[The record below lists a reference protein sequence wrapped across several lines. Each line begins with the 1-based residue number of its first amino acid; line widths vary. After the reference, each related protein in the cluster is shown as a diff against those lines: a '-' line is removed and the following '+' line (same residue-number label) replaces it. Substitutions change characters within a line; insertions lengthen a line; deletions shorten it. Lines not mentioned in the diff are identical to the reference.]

1 MTEKNLSF
9 DHLYIASPCSADW
22 DEMSGDDKVRFCN
35 QCKTNVYNLSSLTRI
50 QAEELIVKSEGRFC
64 IKLYRR
70 MDGTII
76 THDCPVGLRAVRRRV
91 SRAASAALSAL
102 LGLFTNQTTIY
113 ADYDYK
119 NGSHF
124 KAKYVRL
131 ESQENTAVILGRV
144 RDHAEAAV
152 QDAEVT
158 LVNDETNFKHTVRT
172 DNDGNYRFSSLQPG
186 AYSIA
191 IQQRGFRTFRMKSL
205 EIKVGESLQ
214 LNVTLDVGSMGGAA
228 FLPEKEKAAY
238 PTHPKRV

>member
-35 QCKTNVYNLSSLTRI
+35 QCKINVYNLSSLTI
-50 QAEELIVKSEGRFC
+50 VQAEELIVKSEGRFC
-64 IKLYRR
+64 AKLYRR

-76 THDCPVGLRAVRRRV
+76 TRDCPVGLRAVRRRV

-113 ADYDYK
+113 ADDAYK
-119 NGSHF
+119 NCSHY
-124 KAKYVRL
+124 KAKYVGL
-131 ESQENTAVILGRV
+131 ESQENTAVILGKV
-144 RDHAEAAV
+144 KDYAEGVV

-158 LVNDETNFKHTVRT
+158 LVNDETNFKHIVRT
-172 DNDGNYRFSSLQPG
+172 DNDGKYRFSSLQPG

-205 EIKVGESLQ
+205 EIRIGESLQ
-214 LNVTLDVGSMGGAA
+214 LDVTLEVGSMGGAA